1 MNILILTSGSVSA
14 KLSQKLADRLQNDG
28 HFIRHYATQN
38 AFEMMKADNPVG
50 VSECSVSCYTNR
62 WSPFI
67 SVDHEIRDWRDK
79 PAKPLLHIDLVR
91 WADVCVVCPADFN
104 IIG

>member
-14 KLSQKLADRLQNDG
+14 KLSQKLADRFQNDG
-28 HFIRHYATQN
+28 HSVRHYATQT

-50 VSECSVSCYTNR
+50 VSECSVSCYINR

-67 SVDHEIRDWRDK
+67 SVNHEIRDWQDK
-79 PAKPLLHIDLVR
+79 PAKPILHIDLVR
-91 WADVCVVCPADFN
+91 
-104 IIG
+104 